1 MAQLRQYRAP
11 RGDLRSGGGIAG
23 KLVYFIL
30 PPAFLAAVFVFCAVC
45 PHAGQELAVLSP
57 APAPTAQA
65 KAPGGSS
72 PAAGAPAVAQTP
84 KPAKPTAP
92 SPSTKQVETAMG
104 TAVTELPPEDPDPN
118 ADLEPYVPA
127 DGMVNLLAS
136 DTPARAGAVD
146 EAFPLS
152 NATDGSVANDAGVAV
167 ALPTDDKP
175 AWVEWSP
182 APGSASAVT
191 TVVIYGGGSRSPAG
205 KLCGG
210 FRVELKLADGSV
222 LKRRFCEA
230 GFALEGYEVWTLP
243 KAADV
248 RALSISALRSNRPLV
263 LRQVQLIGPAAHPAA
278 TQDAPQPLQNL
289 NQNTQP

>member
-1 MAQLRQYRAP
+1 M
-11 RGDLRSGGGIAG
+11 AG

-30 PPAFLAAVFVFCAVC
+30 PPVFLAAVFVFCAVC
-45 PHAGQELAVLSP
+45 PRAGQGLASLSSEAVP
-57 APAPTAQA
+57 AAQA
-65 KAPGGSS
+65 KGRGGASS
-72 PAAGAPAVAQTP
+72 ATENPADARTAM
-84 KPAKPTAP
+84 PAKQSAPT
-92 SPSTKQVETAMG
+92 PSTKQVETAMG
-104 TAVTELPPEDPDPN
+104 TAVTQLPPEDPDPN

-127 DGMVNLLAS
+127 DGMVNLLTA

-152 NATDGSVANDAGVAV
+152 NATDGSVENDAGVAV

-175 AWVEWSP
+175 AWAEWLP
-182 APGSASAVT
+182 APGSAAAVT
-191 TVVIYGGGSRSPAG
+191 TVVIYGGGSQSPAG

-248 RALSISALRSNRPLV
+248 RSLSISALRNNRPLV

-278 TQDAPQPLQNL
+278 SQNGPQPLQNL